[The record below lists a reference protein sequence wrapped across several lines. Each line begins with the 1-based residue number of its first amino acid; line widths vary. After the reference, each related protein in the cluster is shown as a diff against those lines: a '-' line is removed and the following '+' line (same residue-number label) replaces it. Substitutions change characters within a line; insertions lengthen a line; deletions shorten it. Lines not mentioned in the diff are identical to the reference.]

1 MCYESNLYDIDPVED
16 LLMKKDVPA
25 EVPYIPNKLYTEQ
38 KGVRDIKVVG
48 LCENFQD
55 LIDENYYGKMC
66 PKPKLDV
73 WV

>member
-38 KGVRDIKVVG
+38 KGVRDIKAVG
-48 LCENFQD
+48 L
-55 LIDENYYGKMC
+55 Y
-66 PKPKLDV
+66 
-73 WV
+73 